1 MATLQKIR
9 NHGALLLIIVGLAML
24 AFILGDAINSGSSF
38 LNLKNRKVAVIN
50 GQDITPED
58 YQAMIDETTKLLEI
72 QYNRNNFDEE
82 TTVQIR
88 EQVWQQMLLNEL
100 LSAQAEKIG
109 LAVTD
114 EEIDQM
120 IEKNKSNLPEEFI
133 ESRAFRMS
141 IYVENLQRKYQMLVQ
156 SLIRPNSLDAE
167 FAYEARTNMANAQY
181 VMAPYSAIAD
191 STIEVSDSELK
202 ALYNER
208 KHLFKQKPN
217 REIAYVLFADAPSKE
232 DFAEAE
238 AAMKAA
244 QPAFQNNGLDTLEY
258 IKRDIDPKT
267 GLMYEQAEYSSVTI
281 PEQYKDFAF
290 GATALQGAYT
300 DIEFADDTYAMARIV
315 RCNYFTSDSVKFKLS
330 LVGDT
335 TVPAQEQW
343 VRMEELPDFIKDSV
357 NKTPVGQHFTLKN
370 QDREVAYQV
379 DSLTT
384 PTRKVELAV
393 LKVDVRPSSKSH
405 NANYN
410 VAKQFAVNNKTEEEF
425 RAAAE
430 KDGLTVL
437 PQANLLSSAHNI
449 GQVQQSREVVRW
461 AFQAEDE
468 GTVSDVFEC
477 GDQFVVAVLVEIND
491 GDYASL
497 EKVAPQLRPE
507 LINRKKAA
515 QLTEQLAGKSLAEAA
530 KIAKVEVANADS
542 VTLASYMFG
551 AAGVEPA
558 ALGTALAQAAN
569 TVSAPIEGNQ
579 GVFVVKTTAKMKAP
593 GAAKFDAKAEK
604 QSLQQRYMYA
614 AYQAL
619 NILERKADIKD
630 NRGMFY

>member
-100 LSAQAEKIG
+100 LTAQAEEIG

-202 ALYNER
+202 ALYKER

-217 REIAYVLFADAPSKE
+217 REIAYVCFADAPSKE
-232 DFAEAE
+232 DFADAE

-267 GLMYEQAEYSSVTI
+267 GLMYEQAEYSSVTV
-281 PEQYKDFAF
+281 PEQYKEFAF
-290 GATALQGAYT
+290 GAAVQQGAYT
-300 DIEFADDTYAMARIV
+300 DI
-315 RCNYFTSDSVKFKLS
+315 CLP
-330 LVGDT
+330 T
-335 TVPAQEQW
+335 T
-343 VRMEELPDFIKDSV
+343 L
-357 NKTPVGQHFTLKN
+357 TLW
-370 QDREVAYQV
+370 RVSFVATI
-379 DSLTT
+379 SP
-384 PTRKVELAV
+384 PTL
-393 LKVDVRPSSKSH
+393 
-405 NANYN
+405 
-410 VAKQFAVNNKTEEEF
+410 
-425 RAAAE
+425 
-430 KDGLTVL
+430 
-437 PQANLLSSAHNI
+437 
-449 GQVQQSREVVRW
+449 
-461 AFQAEDE
+461 
-468 GTVSDVFEC
+468 
-477 GDQFVVAVLVEIND
+477 
-491 GDYASL
+491 
-497 EKVAPQLRPE
+497 
-507 LINRKKAA
+507 
-515 QLTEQLAGKSLAEAA
+515 
-530 KIAKVEVANADS
+530 
-542 VTLASYMFG
+542 
-551 AAGVEPA
+551 
-558 ALGTALAQAAN
+558 
-569 TVSAPIEGNQ
+569 
-579 GVFVVKTTAKMKAP
+579 
-593 GAAKFDAKAEK
+593 
-604 QSLQQRYMYA
+604 
-614 AYQAL
+614 
-619 NILERKADIKD
+619 
-630 NRGMFY
+630 